1 MEIKNHESGRISMKT
16 EHGEAELLYR
26 IHGNV
31 MSIYH
36 TFTPPDDRGSGV
48 AAKLAEKAF
57 GLAKEKG
64 LKVRPDCPY
73 IGHFV
78 EKRNEFK
85 SQLV

>member
-1 MEIKNHESGRISMKT
+1 MDIKTHETGRMSLKT

-26 IHGNV
+26 IRGNI

-36 TFTPPDDRGSGV
+36 TFTPPEDRGNGV
-48 AAKLAEKAF
+48 AAKLAEEAF
-57 GLAKEKG
+57 NLAKKKG

-73 IGHFV
+73 ISHFV
-78 EKRNEFK
+78 EKRKEFK